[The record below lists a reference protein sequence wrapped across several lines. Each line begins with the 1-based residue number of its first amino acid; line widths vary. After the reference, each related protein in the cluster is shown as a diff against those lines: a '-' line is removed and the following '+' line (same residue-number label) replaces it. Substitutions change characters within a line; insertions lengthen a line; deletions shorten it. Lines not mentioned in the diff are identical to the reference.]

1 MFAPDTACS
10 IAVVP
15 GMEERV
21 LLASGFL
28 GMDWLS
34 RGVSLSPELGTLF
47 TRANDWAGPDNSV
60 RSVTK
65 REVAGSGDSRK
76 AAEVQSASC
85 SLVRARR
92 SRSSSIGDE
101 RTHRKTV

>member
-65 REVAGSGDSRK
+65 REVAG
-76 AAEVQSASC
+76 
-85 SLVRARR
+85 
-92 SRSSSIGDE
+92 
-101 RTHRKTV
+101 